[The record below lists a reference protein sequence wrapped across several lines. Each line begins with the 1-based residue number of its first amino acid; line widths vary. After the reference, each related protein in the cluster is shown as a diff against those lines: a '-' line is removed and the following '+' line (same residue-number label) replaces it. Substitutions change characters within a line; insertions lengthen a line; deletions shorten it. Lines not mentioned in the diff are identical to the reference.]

1 MVIFADTGE
10 EVTEYIK
17 GGHLQCKWRNG
28 EKAMSHTWGSSPD
41 SVKIKILS
49 KHLLPQ
55 FRVREIFSKSKSHSS
70 LGTTQA

>member
-1 MVIFADTGE
+1 MVIFAETGE

-17 GGHLQCKWRNG
+17 GGHLQCKREMVKRLCPIPG
-28 EKAMSHTWGSSPD
+28 GSSPD

-55 FRVREIFSKSKSHSS
+55 GEGVF
-70 LGTTQA
+70 